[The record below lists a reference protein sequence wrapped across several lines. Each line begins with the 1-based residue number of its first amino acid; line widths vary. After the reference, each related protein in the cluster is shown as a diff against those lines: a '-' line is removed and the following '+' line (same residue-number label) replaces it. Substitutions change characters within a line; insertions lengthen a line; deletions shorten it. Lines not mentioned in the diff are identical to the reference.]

1 MMTPNKFGKILD
13 KLPKEKTEL
22 TKIEL
27 SLAGDIKKSLNSLK
41 GLMKKGDS
49 MNDKMENLEGKI
61 EAAISKMVDMSKP
74 AESMMEEIYEL
85 TDAGKDLLRKA
96 NVAAKELGVSP
107 EDIEGYKE
115 FEEVRRSGY
124 FVGKRLQD
132 SLFNADAYRK

>member
-1 MMTPNKFGKILD
+1 MTPNKFGKILD

-27 SLAGDIKKSLNSLK
+27 SLAGDIKKSLNLLK

>member
-1 MMTPNKFGKILD
+1 
-13 KLPKEKTEL
+13 
-22 TKIEL
+22 
-27 SLAGDIKKSLNSLK
+27 
-41 GLMKKGDS
+41 